1 MTRTARKPSDL
12 GQASW
17 KVHPSRTQAG
27 QGLGGV
33 SLDHLNSIQG
43 VYLFGGVLRDIALYG
58 ISRLETD
65 IDLVCDGARES
76 IGSVVEESG
85 LAFKTNRFGG
95 FRVKTA
101 HWFVDLWNARD
112 TWAFREGGQR
122 YDGVESLLGTTITNW
137 ESILFQLKGYRLIH
151 AEGYFRDLNE
161 RYLHIV
167 FDRNPNPLGMYV
179 RVLRAYTCKDASVLS
194 NRAARV
200 LREALQKYS
209 FEDLSRLRTR
219 ALSRGS
225 HREEGVRALQG
236 GSPEAESA
244 SGEVGEAARQSLAVV
259 GVACWHATTRA
270 GRGLAAQKASSL
282 LHSLHND

>member
-12 GQASW
+12 VKRVRRFILRERKRD
-17 KVHPSRTQAG
+17 KVLAEF
-27 QGLGGV
+27 
-33 SLDHLNSIQG
+33 LDHLNSIQG

-95 FRVKTA
+95 FRIKTA

-112 TWAFREGGQR
+112 TWAFREGGRR

-209 FEDLSRLRTR
+209 FEDLSDYEHAHYR
-219 ALSRGS
+219 AAHIGRKEYELFK
-225 HREEGVRALQG
+225 EGIRK
-236 GSPEAESA
+236 P
-244 SGEVGEAARQSLAVV
+244 
-259 GVACWHATTRA
+259 
-270 GRGLAAQKASSL
+270 SL
-282 LHSLHND
+282 LPVRLARPRGNLSLW